1 MASRK
6 FHASDGW
13 FTHYQMWI
21 EKGVEVMDIIEVY
34 YEPYAYLIDGVQYYM
49 KTTVYADGHST
60 QEEVTKE

>member
-1 MASRK
+1 
-6 FHASDGW
+6 
-13 FTHYQMWI
+13 MWI